1 MERIKQ
7 ILEEKLNTDLLQIV
21 LSDPRKKPETFGNAQ
36 GMEKDKALLASKV
49 KIRPVQK
56 KDRLFFQ
63 MTSYVGTQV
72 FHTNYEKEELIAE
85 IMLLL
90 ADFRQFSLQ
99 ASDCQVTAMISKN
112 GKATVKKRAAKKPE
126 RSGNSVS
133 DERIPAMGDSGT
145 CNKDRLS
152 HNRKKNYILQEG
164 VCVPFLQELGVQN
177 TDGSI
182 VRTKYDKFKQINRFL
197 EYIEDVLPALPQDRK
212 ISIVDF
218 GCGKSYLTFAIYYY
232 LKILKGYDIDV
243 IGLDLK
249 KDVIQHCNRLRDQY
263 GYENLHFLEGDIK
276 NYCEKEE
283 VDMVVTLHA
292 CDTATDYAIA
302 KAISWNASVIL
313 TVPCCQH
320 ELNRQIKCDMLSSVL
335 SYGILK
341 DRMAAILTDAVRAQ
355 LMECYGYETQIM
367 EFIDMA
373 HTPKNLLLRGVK
385 KKGMQKRPSVEKVK
399 ELLDALSCHQTLY
412 DLLTGEAVQR

>member
-7 ILEEKLNTDLLQIV
+7 ILEEKLNIDLLQIV

-99 ASDCQVTAMISKN
+99 AADCQVTAMISKN
-112 GKATVKKRAAKKPE
+112 GKATVKKRAEKKPE

-133 DERIPAMGDSGT
+133 DERIPAMGDRGT

-177 TDGSI
+177 ADGSI
-182 VRTKYDKFKQINRFL
+182 VRAKYDKFKQINRFL

-249 KDVIQHCNRLRDQY
+249 KDVIQHCNRLRD
-263 GYENLHFLEGDIK
+263 
-276 NYCEKEE
+276 
-283 VDMVVTLHA
+283 
-292 CDTATDYAIA
+292 
-302 KAISWNASVIL
+302 
-313 TVPCCQH
+313 
-320 ELNRQIKCDMLSSVL
+320 
-335 SYGILK
+335 
-341 DRMAAILTDAVRAQ
+341 
-355 LMECYGYETQIM
+355 
-367 EFIDMA
+367 
-373 HTPKNLLLRGVK
+373 
-385 KKGMQKRPSVEKVK
+385 
-399 ELLDALSCHQTLY
+399 
-412 DLLTGEAVQR
+412 

>member
-99 ASDCQVTAMISKN
+99 AADCQVTAMISKN

-126 RSGNSVS
+126 RTGNSVS
-133 DERIPAMGDSGT
+133 DERIPAMGDRGT

-177 TDGSI
+177 ADGRI

-197 EYIEDVLPALPQDRK
+197 D
-212 ISIVDF
+212 
-218 GCGKSYLTFAIYYY
+218 
-232 LKILKGYDIDV
+232 DIDV

>member
-126 RSGNSVS
+126 RSGNSG
-133 DERIPAMGDSGT
+133 RKYYC
-145 CNKDRLS
+145 CNTEY
-152 HNRKKNYILQEG
+152 NRK
-164 VCVPFLQELGVQN
+164 
-177 TDGSI
+177 
-182 VRTKYDKFKQINRFL
+182 
-197 EYIEDVLPALPQDRK
+197 
-212 ISIVDF
+212 
-218 GCGKSYLTFAIYYY
+218 
-232 LKILKGYDIDV
+232 
-243 IGLDLK
+243 
-249 KDVIQHCNRLRDQY
+249 
-263 GYENLHFLEGDIK
+263 
-276 NYCEKEE
+276 
-283 VDMVVTLHA
+283 
-292 CDTATDYAIA
+292 
-302 KAISWNASVIL
+302 
-313 TVPCCQH
+313 
-320 ELNRQIKCDMLSSVL
+320 
-335 SYGILK
+335 
-341 DRMAAILTDAVRAQ
+341 
-355 LMECYGYETQIM
+355 
-367 EFIDMA
+367 
-373 HTPKNLLLRGVK
+373 
-385 KKGMQKRPSVEKVK
+385 
-399 ELLDALSCHQTLY
+399 
-412 DLLTGEAVQR
+412 

>member
-21 LSDPRKKPETFGNAQ
+21 LSDPRKKPKAFGNAQ
-36 GMEKDKALLASKV
+36 GMEEDKALLASKV

-72 FHTNYEKEELIAE
+72 FHANYEKEELIAE

-90 ADFRQFSLQ
+90 ANFRQFSLQ
-99 ASDCQVTAMISKN
+99 AADCQVTAMISKN
-112 GKATVKKRAAKKPE
+112 GKVTVKNRTMKGTEKRNE
-126 RSGNSVS
+126 
-133 DERIPAMGDSGT
+133 
-145 CNKDRLS
+145 DRLA
-152 HNRKKNYILQEG
+152 HNRKKKYILQEG

-177 TDGSI
+177 ADGSI

-263 GYENLHFLEGDIK
+263 GYEDLHFLEGDIK
-276 NYCEKEE
+276 NYREKEE

-341 DRMAAILTDAVRAQ
+341 DRMAAILTDAVRAR

-385 KKGMQKRPSVEKVK
+385 KKRMQKRPSVEKVK

>member
-99 ASDCQVTAMISKN
+99 AADCQVTAMISKN

-126 RSGNSVS
+126 RTGNSVS
-133 DERIPAMGDSGT
+133 DERIPAMGDRGT

-177 TDGSI
+177 ADGRI

-197 EYIEDVLPALPQDRK
+197 EYIE
-212 ISIVDF
+212 
-218 GCGKSYLTFAIYYY
+218 
-232 LKILKGYDIDV
+232 V

>member
-1 MERIKQ
+1 
-7 ILEEKLNTDLLQIV
+7 
-21 LSDPRKKPETFGNAQ
+21 
-36 GMEKDKALLASKV
+36 
-49 KIRPVQK
+49 
-56 KDRLFFQ
+56 
-63 MTSYVGTQV
+63 
-72 FHTNYEKEELIAE
+72 
-85 IMLLL
+85 MLL
-90 ADFRQFSLQ
+90 
-99 ASDCQVTAMISKN
+99 ISKK
-112 GKATVKKRAAKKPE
+112 GKVTYRCKKQAEGATKVQE
-126 RSGNSVS
+126 
-133 DERIPAMGDSGT
+133 
-145 CNKDRLS
+145 S
-152 HNRKKNYILQEG
+152 HNRKKKYLLEEG
-164 VCVPFLQELGVQN
+164 TVIPPLVDMGVF
-177 TDGSI
+177 TADGKV
-182 VRTKYDKFKQINRFL
+182 VRTMYDKFRQINRFL
-197 EYIEDVLPALPQDRK
+197 EIIEDGVRDYPYDHLN
-212 ISIVDF
+212 IIDF
-218 GCGKSYLTFAIYYY
+218 GCGKSYLTFILYYY
-232 LKILKGYDIDV
+232 FAEIKKMNVQIV
-243 IGLDLK
+243 GLDLK
-249 KDVIQHCNRLRDQY
+249 EDVIKNCNLAAEKY
-263 GYENLHFLEGDIK
+263 GYHNLHFELGDI
-276 NYCEKEE
+276 NGYQTPFP